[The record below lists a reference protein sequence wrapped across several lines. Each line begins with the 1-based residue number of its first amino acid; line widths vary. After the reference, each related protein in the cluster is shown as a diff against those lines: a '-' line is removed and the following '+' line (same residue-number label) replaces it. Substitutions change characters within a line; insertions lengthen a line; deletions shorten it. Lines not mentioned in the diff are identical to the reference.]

1 MHKITL
7 VCSVHRENGH
17 CNAEELLK
25 ILREIEPDAVFEEI
39 RPSDFASYYKHGT
52 KSSLESQAIA
62 KYREF
67 KLFQQVPVDR
77 YDMPENLLA
86 EIKRDFD
93 CVLDCVAR
101 ASQEY
106 RLLDEEND
114 KSAYQ
119 YGFSY
124 LNSVAFVTKTAR
136 MSEIEETI
144 IRGTDDQHLIRGLER
159 LRHCIQRRERE
170 MVGNIYEYCRKNVFD
185 SGVFLVGAAH
195 KTGIVKE
202 IEEYAST
209 EADLINW
216 KFAYDGHI
224 P

>member
-7 VCSVHRENGH
+7 VCSVHRENGR
-17 CNAEELLK
+17 CNAEELVK
-25 ILREIEPDAVFEEI
+25 ILRAIEPDTVFEEM
-39 RPSDFASYYKHGT
+39 RPSEFYFHYEHG
-52 KSSLESQAIA
+52 SVEAHAIT

-67 KLFQQVPVDR
+67 KLFQPVPVDR

-106 RLLDEEND
+106 RLLQEEND
-114 KSAYQ
+114 KSAQQ

-136 MSEIEETI
+136 MAEIEEAI
-144 IRGTDDQHLIRGLER
+144 IRGTDDQDLIRGLER
-159 LRHCIQRRERE
+159 WRHSIQRRERE
-170 MVGNIYEYCRKNVFD
+170 M
-185 SGVFLVGAAH
+185 
-195 KTGIVKE
+195 
-202 IEEYAST
+202 
-209 EADLINW
+209 
-216 KFAYDGHI
+216 
-224 P
+224 

>member
-25 ILREIEPDAVFEEI
+25 ILREIEPETVFEEW
-39 RPSDFASYYKHGT
+39 RPSEFDFYYEHG
-52 KSSLESQAIA
+52 SVEAHAIA

-67 KLFQQVPVDR
+67 KLFQPVPVDR

-124 LNSVAFVTKTAR
+124 LNSVAFATKTAR

-144 IRGTDDQHLIRGLER
+144 VRGTGDQELIRGLER
-159 LRHCIQRRERE
+159 WRHFIQRRELE

-185 SGVFLVGAAH
+185 TGVFLVGAAH

-202 IEEYAST
+202 IEEHAST

-216 KFAYDGHI
+216 KFVYDGHI